1 MPSSLRKRCA
11 TWLQLALWQ
20 TFQLVRLG
28 NKSYTSGQKWQAI
41 VMAQNGLDIGQ
52 YEIKLKGWNVAKA
65 TYINFLVVESRQKK
79 MPGSDT
85 DSPKNLLHP
94 DERQH
99 SICMVTD
106 VISYLP
112 DFPPIKTK

>member
-1 MPSSLRKRCA
+1 
-11 TWLQLALWQ
+11 
-20 TFQLVRLG
+20 
-28 NKSYTSGQKWQAI
+28 
-41 VMAQNGLDIGQ
+41 MAQNGLDIGQ
-52 YEIKLKGWNVAKA
+52 YGHSMRNEIKFKGWNVAKA

-99 SICMVTD
+99 RR
-106 VISYLP
+106 YRH
-112 DFPPIKTK
+112 